1 MGWGG
6 GERILKKRTNF
17 PKIMTYISPT
27 LLFSIQTHLLLKKTF
42 EDQFSLSSPIHI
54 GPITRSFPIGRYC
67 KLDTGMQ
74 QPKLHPEL
82 QMQQK
87 LQVDLLLGL
96 VNFTSL
102 VPTWHGASSQV
113 DHTLN
118 WSTSTA
124 PLNNLQNS
132 SQSKCIDMRS

>member
-1 MGWGG
+1 MV
-6 GERILKKRTNF
+6 IHCQNFDIDF

-27 LLFSIQTHLLLKKTF
+27 LIVLFKLTYLKLKF
-42 EDQFSLSSPIHI
+42 QDQFSLSLPIGT
-54 GPITRSFPIGRYC
+54 GPITRSFPISRYC

-74 QPKLHPEL
+74 QPKLYPKF
-82 QMQQK
+82 QMQLK
-87 LQVDLLLGL
+87 LQVDLLLRH

-102 VPTWHGASSQV
+102 VPTWHGAPSQV

-124 PLNNLQNS
+124 AP
-132 SQSKCIDMRS
+132 